1 MINKKELVSAYS
13 KKSGVT
19 LKEADLVVTQMC
31 EVLTEAI
38 IEKDGFRLTDLFSI
52 APKKHAG
59 RDYRNP
65 RTGEK
70 AHVDDYITL
79 KITVS
84 SKLMAKLNN
93 K

>member
-1 MINKKELVSAYS
+1 MLNKKDLISAYS

-19 LKEADLVVTQMC
+19 LKEADVVVTQMC

-38 IEKDGFRLTDLFSI
+38 VESEGFRLTDLFAVI
-52 APKKHAG
+52 PKKHAG

-70 AHVDDYITL
+70 AHRDDYITL
-79 KITVS
+79 KIS
-84 SKLMAKLNN
+84 AGSKLLNKLNH